1 MLVNITYGHNHV
13 STGNKPYKVKIPIYN
28 TSKDKVSVV
37 LSSAHWSSSQD
48 VSWCGSVGKKVTQR
62 IYWQKQ
68 KETQTAVYKEYPNG
82 WIPMGKGM
90 WSGGGG
96 GADTKQRLTW
106 VHEPPVC
113 SPLLAAAADHEKLCQ
128 SQSFQIHCHGSI
140 HPCICCETPAECR
153 LETCLHRTA
162 EVSSGRPPEQ
172 RHQYCIRNHPLTNHC
187 LQSLSI
193 YNIHARRLTE
203 NKVAEKLLWVYFFGL
218 HSCWYGLWSFFLCL
232 GMNPLLHKHKYSGVA
247 HTF

>member
-96 GADTKQRLTW
+96 GGRTQNKD
-106 VHEPPVC
+106 
-113 SPLLAAAADHEKLCQ
+113 LLGCT
-128 SQSFQIHCHGSI
+128 S
-140 HPCICCETPAECR
+140 
-153 LETCLHRTA
+153 
-162 EVSSGRPPEQ
+162 
-172 RHQYCIRNHPLTNHC
+172 
-187 LQSLSI
+187 LQSALLFSLPQQI
-193 YNIHARRLTE
+193 MKSCA
-203 NKVAEKLLWVYFFGL
+203 KVKVSRYIAMGQFILVFVAKLQL
-218 HSCWYGLWSFFLCL
+218 
-232 GMNPLLHKHKYSGVA
+232 NVA
-247 HTF
+247 